1 MKWNEVEEVY
11 RFVTAD
17 LGGRLDSKPK
27 ASGPLIG
34 GLGQRNLENEE
45 EYWIRAPP
53 VLSAEFDVEV
63 TGSRPKI
70 TISGSGMRSV
80 RVRPDVG
87 ASLSTTL
94 VAVQMEAKE
103 IAIAQASST
112 VVLAEFSPERTRL
125 GQAKTIGKIDY
136 GLKITASLQSVKK
149 EGNLVALSVK
159 FANETGGPM
168 MGRRHTALHDF
179 RFTLKLSDCI
189 VHRDHAVRADDVP
202 MYIETVNAVAV
213 PDSKLSTIELSPL
226 GVWDQSR
233 VKIIPGPTFE
243 EAKKTPF
250 PQGTD
255 LGSLRQ
261 DFEYAAR
268 ITSMAMARV
277 VGSPTYY
284 LFQYDLRGKICEN
297 LVKCLN
303 DGVPRAVIDNAPT
316 GSGKTEENFEGAG
329 IATIVS
335 KRRAKDQDVGTVAV
349 ITEPI
354 RTLAAEQLERL
365 FRFVAYA
372 NELLPEGNGLT
383 MGFYMGTQAG
393 KGIPRDPSPDIN
405 LSQVP
410 INSCPFCEKQLTL
423 TYIQETR
430 RLVPTC
436 QNCNPHRSFPW
447 VFLTIS
453 ETEQYMPNIV
463 LATLD
468 KLCYEEGRNLNVHSF
483 FGREFIRCRK
493 CGRGWPVTARFLKK
507 EGESPCCLVCGEH
520 FTAGDIHKS
529 NLWMLIMDEAHVFRG
544 SMGSNAGLYT
554 SAELVLA
561 SKVSGHAPLIMA
573 STATVK
579 RADEL
584 MRNLAGAR
592 EFEIIPRLGDED
604 TSYFTRTSEHH
615 RKFVFACPNVSNR
628 VAVPKA
634 VASVKKAWDV
644 LLASDPEK
652 NLPKKLPQVVFTK
665 KRQSAENL
673 YAAIKVLGDEDRLD
687 IESRVIHGESTK
699 QEIKKRLS
707 EVENNEIDVLFV
719 TIDLISLGLD
729 IPSIQVIHF
738 DGMPEDYSKFVQA
751 YGRSSRGQSSSGLVF
766 VWLRM
771 NMPGEAYYLEHFRDL
786 FIYKKELMP
795 VIPINK
801 WFPQA
806 IKTYVTPAALQY
818 GFFTDRRGSLFSPVV
833 AQRRFSDTAYQKELE
848 DFIALEVLGHST
860 KPEDAEIALKYTK
873 LGLGDLS
880 SHVLSSHVQ
889 NTHIAGKTN
898 VQALLGDLLPRGI
911 RSQSGEAEVKPLG
924 FSKELMSVRVERA
937 LLTAGYTAE
946 ELGGEES

>member
-1 MKWNEVEEVY
+1 MEWSEVEEVY
-11 RFVTAD
+11 EYVAAD
-17 LGGRLDSKPK
+17 LGGRLDLKPK
-27 ASGPLIG
+27 AGGPLIG
-34 GLGQRNLENEE
+34 GLGQRNPENEE

-53 VLSAEFDVEV
+53 IVTAEFDVDV
-63 TGSRPKI
+63 TGPKPKI
-70 TISGSGMRSV
+70 VVSGSGMRSV
-80 RVRPDVG
+80 RVRPDAG
-87 ASLSTTL
+87 AALTTAL
-94 VAVQMEAKE
+94 VAVPMGAKE
-103 IAIAQASST
+103 ITLGETSQT
-112 VVLAEFSPERTRL
+112 VVLANFPPGRTKL
-125 GQAKTIGKIDY
+125 EKTKVVGRIDY
-136 GLKITASLQSVKK
+136 GLKITAGLQSNTK
-149 EGNLVALSVK
+149 EEKLASVSLR
-159 FANETGGPM
+159 FTNETGGPA

-179 RFTLKLSDCI
+179 RFTLKLSDCK
-189 VHRDHAVRADDVP
+189 VHRDKTVRADDVP

-213 PDSKLSTIELSPL
+213 TDSTLATIELTPL

-233 VKIIPGPTFE
+233 VTIVSGPTFE
-243 EAKKTPF
+243 EAKKAPF
-250 PQGTD
+250 PQGTE
-255 LGSLRQ
+255 LGALRQ
-261 DFEYAAR
+261 DFEYAAKL
-268 ITSMAMARV
+268 TSAAMARA
-277 VGSPTYY
+277 VGSPSYY
-284 LFQYDLRGKICEN
+284 KFQYDLRGRIAEN

-303 DGVPRAVIDNAPT
+303 DGIPRAVIDNAPT

-335 KRRAKDQDVGTVAV
+335 KRSAKDQDVGTIAV

-372 NELLPEGNGLT
+372 NELLPEQLRLT

-393 KGIPRDPSPDIN
+393 KGIPRDPSPEVN

-410 INSCPFCEKQLTL
+410 ISSCPFCEKQLSL
-423 TYIQETR
+423 SYVPETR

-436 QNCNPHRSFPW
+436 QNCEPHRTFPW

-453 ETEQYMPNIV
+453 ETEQFMPNIV
-463 LATLD
+463 VATLD

-493 CGRGWPVTARFLKK
+493 CGRGWSITARFLRQD
-507 EGESPCCLVCGEH
+507 GESPRCWICNEPLKVD
-520 FTAGDIHKS
+520 DIHKS
-529 NLWMLIMDEAHVFRG
+529 NLWILIMDEAHVFRG

-554 SAELVLA
+554 SAELALA
-561 SKVSGHAPLIMA
+561 NRVSGHAPLIMA

-592 EFEIIPRLGDED
+592 EFEVIPKLGDED
-604 TSYFTRTSEHH
+604 PTFFTVTSKRH
-615 RKFVFACPNVSNR
+615 RKFVFTCPNVSNR

-634 VASVKKAWDV
+634 VASVKKAWDSLV
-644 LLASDPEK
+644 AAHPDRK
-652 NLPKKLPQVVFTK
+652 LPKKLPQVVFTK

-673 YAAIKVLGDEDRLD
+673 YAAIRVLGDEDRLD

-729 IPSIQVIHF
+729 IPSIQAVHF

-751 YGRSSRGQSSSGLVF
+751 YGRSSRGHESSGLVF

-786 FIYKKELMP
+786 FVYRKELMP

-806 IKTYVTPAALQY
+806 IRTYVVPGALQY
-818 GFFTDRRGSLFSPVV
+818 GFFTDQRGSLFSPVV
-833 AQRRFSDTAYQKELE
+833 AQRRFSDTTYQKELE

-860 KPEDAEIALKYTK
+860 KPEDAEIAIKYTK
-873 LGLGDLS
+873 LGLQDLA
-880 SHVLSSHVQ
+880 LFVQ
-889 NTHIAGKTN
+889 NTPTAGKTN
-898 VQALLGDLLPRGI
+898 VQALLQPKLPIGI
-911 RSQSGEAEVKPLG
+911 RSQSGEAEVVPLG